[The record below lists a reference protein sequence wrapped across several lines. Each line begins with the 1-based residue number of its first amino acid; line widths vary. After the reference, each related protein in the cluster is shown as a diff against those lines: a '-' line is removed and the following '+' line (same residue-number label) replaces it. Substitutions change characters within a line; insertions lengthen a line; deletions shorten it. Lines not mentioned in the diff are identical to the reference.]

1 MTEGFQLTAD
11 ESALVRNSEWI
22 HTKHRIIA
30 KVYQLFGTLSE
41 KYQALIA
48 EKSTIPEEVTRISP
62 KIYKGE
68 RYLDLPYVML
78 DYPRYFNHAN
88 VFAIRCLFWWGNH
101 FSIHLVLGG
110 MYRHLYEN
118 ALQDA
123 LHSGMFA
130 GWYTGNTDDPW
141 QHHFEVDNYK
151 PVKLDDKLPAG
162 NYLKL
167 GCWLNLENW
176 EKSEDF
182 FIESYKKIIS
192 VLY

>member
-22 HTKHRIIA
+22 HTKHRIVA

-48 EKSTIPEEVTRISP
+48 EGMPLPDEVKQVSP

-78 DYPRYFNHAN
+78 DYPRYFTRDD
-88 VFAIRCLFWWGNH
+88 VFAIRSFFWWGNH

-110 MYRHLYEN
+110 KYRELYGQRLAAAFRAGNLE
-118 ALQDA
+118 
-123 LHSGMFA
+123 
-130 GWYTGNTDDPW
+130 GWYAGISDDPW
-141 QHHFEVDNYK
+141 QHHFAPDNYQ
-151 PVKLDDKLPAG
+151 PVKMAGNLTAG

-167 GCWLNLENW
+167 GRWLDLEHW
-176 EKSEDF
+176 EHSTVF
-182 FIESYKKIIS
+182 FIEFYKKIIS
-192 VLY
+192 FLS